1 MRVRSSMRWKGAVG
15 VLLVTVAVSTANAAD
30 EEWSRAYRLEAY
42 PTIQFLGSDEVSF
55 FGGTDE
61 VEIDD
66 APYFGG
72 GLGFN
77 LNDHFNIH
85 GDLAVGR
92 ADLVGHPAGIPD
104 LEDKMGVTLWF
115 GDINLDYNIL
125 KSRLTPLVT
134 GGVGFAKWR
143 NHDEGRGEIHVS
155 YNVGAG
161 ARWDFS
167 ENLALRVVYRA
178 LWTELE
184 NADDPFMFTGVT
196 ASFIYM
202 FK

>member
-1 MRVRSSMRWKGAVG
+1 MRWKWVVG
-15 VLLVTVAVSTANAAD
+15 TLLVTIVASAARA
-30 EEWSRAYRLEAY
+30 EEKPWSRAYRLEAF
-42 PTIQFLGSDEVSF
+42 PTVQYLGSDEVSF
-55 FGGTDE
+55 FSGTDE

-66 APYFGG
+66 TPYFGG
-72 GLGFN
+72 GVGFN
-77 LNDHFNIH
+77 LDDHFNIH

-92 ADLVGHPAGIPD
+92 ADLVGHPAGAPD
-104 LEDKMGVTLWF
+104 LEDSMGVTLWF
-115 GDINLDYNIL
+115 GDLNLDYNIL
-125 KSRLTPLVT
+125 KNRLTPLVT

-167 ENLALRVVYRA
+167 DNLALRVVYRV

-184 NADDPFMFTGVT
+184 NADDPFQFSGVT
-196 ASFIYM
+196 TSLILM